1 MSLRN
6 PAVQLYNL
14 INAQKMEKPK
24 AKKNNNS
31 LLRKNTNRNNTMNTT
46 NNAIKPLISMI
57 NHLSV
62 IKNKRDEINETTSTT
77 II

>member
-1 MSLRN
+1 MALRN

-14 INAQKMEKPK
+14 INTQKIEKPK
-24 AKKNNNS
+24 TKKNNS
-31 LLRKNTNRNNTMNTT
+31 LLRKNMNTTKTMSKT
-46 NNAIKPLISMI
+46 NNAIKPLVSMI

>member
-1 MSLRN
+1 MRQS
-6 PAVQLYNL
+6 
-14 INAQKMEKPK
+14 
-24 AKKNNNS
+24 KKNNS
-31 LLRKNTNRNNTMNTT
+31 LLRKNMNTTKTMSKT
-46 NNAIKPLISMI
+46 NNAIKPLVSMI